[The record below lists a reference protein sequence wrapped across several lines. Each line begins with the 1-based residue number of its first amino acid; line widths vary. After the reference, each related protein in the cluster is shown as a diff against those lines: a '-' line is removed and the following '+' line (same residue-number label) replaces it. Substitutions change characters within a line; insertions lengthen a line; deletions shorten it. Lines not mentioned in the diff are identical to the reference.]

1 LARLLDLTQERYVDQ
16 GVVRWVWI
24 SGPPSSVSIVSITM
38 SERGFVVSFEILGQ
52 LLDLKRHFPSGV
64 SYRVHA
70 FSRFGQRVEA
80 S

>member
-1 LARLLDLTQERYVDQ
+1 MIGDDGHDNPAGDT
-16 GVVRWVWI
+16 G
-24 SGPPSSVSIVSITM
+24 S